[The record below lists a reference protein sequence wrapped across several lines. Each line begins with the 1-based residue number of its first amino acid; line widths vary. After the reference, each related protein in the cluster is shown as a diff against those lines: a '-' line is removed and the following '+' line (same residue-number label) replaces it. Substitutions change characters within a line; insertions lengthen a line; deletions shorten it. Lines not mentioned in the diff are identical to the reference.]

1 MSRLAKLKSFFTPE
15 EAAVYLSNKLEA
27 PVSLATIYQLIIDG
41 KLTLSVRLINQ
52 AYVLK
57 GQVFECEDGDLVEF
71 KTELTTG
78 KVLEKPYFDYV
89 DDENSIP
96 MGSGQMFVYDNKAH
110 VIDGIWD
117 LAMLGEESLQVER
130 LYQNEVNGPQPLLTD
145 ARGFYLRQ
153 DEIFC
158 RLITKSKKKI
168 SDIQDDIAGGL
179 EFFSE
184 QRDLTVDEFIS
195 FIEENESELSED
207 EIENVGYF
215 ISLATLP
222 SDSLKFFEDSR
233 SLEEN
238 DAQLVIKT
246 SELTRIIQ
254 LVDSGLGN
262 EPRRDKS
269 LLQERT
275 TFLIILYV
283 FLREQKIDPYR
294 RGVTSPIKL
303 MTENAGFP
311 LSDNTIRNV
320 LGQICNELDSSGH
333 EDKELS
339 TRERQTFIKLLYALF
354 KEQGINPSESVLL
367 TLISEKASAYGY
379 QIQESKSLT
388 IVEQVLDLIA

>member
-1 MSRLAKLKSFFTPE
+1 M
-15 EAAVYLSNKLEA
+15 
-27 PVSLATIYQLIIDG
+27 
-41 KLTLSVRLINQ
+41 
-52 AYVLK
+52 
-57 GQVFECEDGDLVEF
+57 FECEDGDLVEF

-117 LAMLGEESLQVER
+117 LAMLGEESLRVER

-145 ARGFYLRQ
+145 TWGFYLRQ
-153 DEIFC
+153 DKIFC

-179 EFFSE
+179 EFFAE

-207 EIENVGYF
+207 EIENIDYF
-215 ISLATLP
+215 ISLAALP
-222 SDSLKFFEDSR
+222 CDSLKFFEDSR

-246 SELTRIIQ
+246 SELTRLIQ
-254 LVDSGLGN
+254 LIDSGLDN

-354 KEQGINPSESVLL
+354 KEQGINLSERVLL
-367 TLISEKASAYGY
+367 TLINEKTSAYGY
-379 QIQESKSLT
+379 QVQENKSLT
-388 IVEQVLDLIA
+388 IVEQVLDFIA